1 MMKIVRFLTAFFS
14 FSLFLARPMVLIP
27 VTAGN
32 STDTTNEATQLLGS
46 VEKFSTTVVNGNA
59 RQIVGIFAENTFAFP
74 IVQQPNGNAAYV
86 STLDSVVTQ
95 FSTASLYGSI
105 GLVAHNNLAG
115 AKFSDLKEGD
125 RLVLVYGDGTK
136 LTYEITEIDEYQA
149 LSPYSPY
156 SNFVDVKDT
165 SVTLSVS
172 DMFMKIYN
180 PDDRLIL
187 QTCIA
192 KDGVDSWGRMFVV
205 AEPVED
211 LPLYY

>member
-1 MMKIVRFLTAFFS
+1 MMKFVRILTAFFS
-14 FSLFLARPMVLIP
+14 ISLFLARPMGLIP
-27 VTAGN
+27 VTAGS
-32 STDTTNEATQLLGS
+32 STDTTTEASQLSGS
-46 VEKFSTTVVNGNA
+46 VDKFSATVVNGNA
-59 RQIVGIFAENTFAFP
+59 RQIVGIFAEDTFAFP

-115 AKFSDLKEGD
+115 ATFSDLKVGD
-125 RLVLVYGDGTK
+125 KLVLVYGDGTK
-136 LTYEITEIDEYQA
+136 LTYEISEVDQYQA

-156 SNFVDVKDT
+156 SNFVDVKDA

>member
-1 MMKIVRFLTAFFS
+1 MKFARILTAFFS
-14 FSLFLARPMVLIP
+14 ISLFLARPMGLIP
-27 VTAGN
+27 VTAGS
-32 STDTTNEATQLLGS
+32 STDTTTEASQLSGS
-46 VEKFSTTVVNGNA
+46 VDKFSATVVNGNA
-59 RQIVGIFAENTFAFP
+59 RQIVGIFAEDTFAFP

-115 AKFSDLKEGD
+115 ARFSDLKVGD
-125 RLVLVYGDGTK
+125 KLVLVYGDGTK
-136 LTYEITEIDEYQA
+136 LTYEISEVDQYQA

-156 SNFVDVKDT
+156 SNFVDVKDA

>member
-1 MMKIVRFLTAFFS
+1 MMKFVRILTAFFS
-14 FSLFLARPMVLIP
+14 FSLFLARPMALIP

>member
-1 MMKIVRFLTAFFS
+1 MMKFGRILTALFS
-14 FSLFLARPMVLIP
+14 LSLFLARPMALIP
-27 VTAGN
+27 VTAGS
-32 STDTTNEATQLLGS
+32 STDTTTEASQLAGS
-46 VEKFSTTVVNGNA
+46 VEKFSATVVNGNA
-59 RQIVGIFAENTFAFP
+59 RQIVGIFAEDTFAFP
-74 IVQQPNGNAAYV
+74 IVQQPNGNAGYV

-115 AKFSDLKEGD
+115 ARFSDLKVGD
-125 RLVLVYGDGTK
+125 KLVLVYGDGTK
-136 LTYEITEIDEYQA
+136 LTYEISEVDQYQA